1 MKVVRRNV
9 AQNAT
14 KRIASICEA
23 EDDPDEPPAPCNCD
37 EYPFASTLEGA
48 WKAEA
53 SVKRINSADNQLAGT
68 RLGNFFTSQRVID
81 EEEFFVNVT
90 D

>member
-1 MKVVRRNV
+1 MTIRFFAYTGLCFAMIGASAGKV
-9 AQNAT
+9 
-14 KRIASICEA
+14 
-23 EDDPDEPPAPCNCD
+23 
-37 EYPFASTLEGA
+37 
-48 WKAEA
+48 

-81 EEEFFVNVT
+81 GDEFFVNVT